1 MRIKP
6 SLPTSKS
13 GKDLVAKDL
22 VAKLTMEVWM
32 ADKSYIITYP
42 ISAGQDFNLVLSHHV
57 DHFVDKVEEIDMKD
71 LWKQY

>member
-1 MRIKP
+1 
-6 SLPTSKS
+6 
-13 GKDLVAKDL
+13 
-22 VAKLTMEVWM
+22 M